1 VLKYVL
7 VSHFVLALC
16 FKFDF
21 AIFVYVDTLVLC
33 SNVCFHSVFQYLCWP
48 SIFLVLSFFAI
59 VDLLLFET
67 LIYFMLIFSFFF
79 YNVDLLFLQHQPFFI
94 TSLSPFFFGVSSTIF
109 HCASSLFVALTFTM
123 LLQHHS
129 TYSLYIY
136 INFFFLFFLF
146 KKNCLFTFYKLFL
159 TTLFCVHCDLLFIQH
174 NEIVKSCFACTIL
187 QLLIQAHDFLIFD

>member
-1 VLKYVL
+1 LFFFRSFLLSTFIFFSFVLKYVL

-94 TSLSPFFFGVSSTIF
+94 TSLSPFFLGVSSTIF

-136 INFFFLFFLF
+136 INFFFSFFSF
-146 KKNCLFTFYKLFL
+146 QKKLFVYFL
-159 TTLFCVHCDLLFIQH
+159 QVVFNNIILCSLWFIVH
-174 NEIVKSCFACTIL
+174 ST
-187 QLLIQAHDFLIFD
+187 